1 MRHMAFL
8 RIYVPLE
15 KLHERLH
22 QLALNAAKLSR
33 ADIEAEAAER
43 LNRRLRPD
51 SFSLAPRSSDPPII
65 RVLEADDLSGETRQ
79 YFHVNY
85 LERAAFESQYMRR
98 RYYDDELYN
107 RLVPIK
113 TLHTLEKIS
122 ELQADA
128 GLISRPIPNMRMEL
142 WNVPLAWLAAFT
154 GDPEPYD
161 YQSTTES
168 IVDGTRVVRRVRDFY
183 IAFHQISWVHR
194 YFDTYGHDPLNH
206 PYRNA
211 IVKLH
216 SWLSSYNIRRP
227 FEGLIE
233 LDYGALTQYAWP
245 DTAGQLLAEG
255 HAAFE
260 NISQLEDDMETEFY
274 EDAGEYDAFP
284 GVPPAMLKQAA
295 DTMQA
300 KYQAAAKVWERIS
313 RYEQA
318 N

>member
-22 QLALNAAKLSR
+22 QLARNAAKLSR
-33 ADIEAEAAER
+33 ADVEAEAAER

-51 SFSLAPRSSDPPII
+51 SFSVAPRSSEPPII
-65 RVLEADDLSGETRQ
+65 RVLEAADLSGQTRQ
-79 YFHVNY
+79 YYHVNY
-85 LERAAFESQYMRR
+85 LERAAFESQFMRR
-98 RYYDDELYN
+98 KYFDDALYH
-107 RLVPIK
+107 RLVPQK

-142 WNVPLAWLAAFT
+142 WNVPLVWLAAFT
-154 GDPEPYD
+154 GDPDYYD

-168 IVDGTRVVRRVRDFY
+168 IVDGTPVVRRVRDFY
-183 IAFHQISWVHR
+183 IAFQQISWVHR
-194 YFDTYGHDPLNH
+194 YFDHYGPDPLNH

-211 IVKLH
+211 IVNLH
-216 SWLSSYNIRRP
+216 SWLSSYQIRRP

-233 LDYGALTQYAWP
+233 LDYGALTKYAWP
-245 DTAGQLLAEG
+245 DTAGKLLAQG
-255 HAAFE
+255 HAAIE
-260 NISQLEDDMETEFY
+260 EISQLEDDMETQFY
-274 EDAGEYDAFP
+274 EEAGEYDAFP
-284 GVPPAMLKQAA
+284 GVPPAMLNQAA

-300 KYQAAAKVWERIS
+300 KYQAAVKVWEHIS
-313 RYEQA
+313 RYEHA

>member
-8 RIYVPLE
+8 RVYVPLE

-22 QLALNAAKLSR
+22 QLARNAAKLSR

-65 RVLEADDLSGETRQ
+65 RVLEAMDLSGETRQ

-85 LERAAFESQYMRR
+85 LERAAFESQFMRR
-98 RYYDDELYN
+98 RYYDEELYN
-107 RLVPIK
+107 RLVPLK

-142 WNVPLAWLAAFT
+142 WHVPLVWLAAFT
-154 GDPEPYD
+154 GDPEHSD

-168 IVDGTRVVRRVRDFY
+168 IVDGTRVVRRVRDFSA
-183 IAFHQISWVHR
+183 AFQQISWVYR
-194 YFDTYGHDPLNH
+194 YFDTYGPNPLNH
-206 PYRNA
+206 PYRKALAKMN
-211 IVKLH
+211 
-216 SWLSSYNIRRP
+216 SWMSSYEIRRP
-227 FEGLIE
+227 FEGLLE
-233 LDYGALTQYAWP
+233 LDYGALTRYAWP

-260 NISQLEDDMETEFY
+260 QVSQLEEDLENEFL
-274 EDAGEYDAFP
+274 DIHDEYAVFP
-284 GVPPAMLKQAA
+284 GLPPAMLKRAA

-300 KYQAAAKVWERIS
+300 KYLAAAKVWERIG
-313 RYEQA
+313 RYEHA

>member
-8 RIYVPLE
+8 RVYVPLE

-22 QLALNAAKLSR
+22 QLARNAAKLSR

-43 LNRRLRPD
+43 LNQRLQPD

-65 RVLEADDLSGETRQ
+65 RVLEAVDLAGKTRQ

-98 RYYDDELYN
+98 KYFDDELYN
-107 RLVPIK
+107 RLVPPK
-113 TLHTLEKIS
+113 TLDTLEKIS
-122 ELQADA
+122 EIQADA
-128 GLISRPIPNMRMEL
+128 GLISRPVPNMRMEL
-142 WNVPLAWLAAFT
+142 WQVPLVWLAAFT
-154 GDPEPYD
+154 GDPEDYD

-183 IAFHQISWVHR
+183 VAFHQISWVYR
-194 YFDTYGHDPLNH
+194 YFDTYGPEPQKH
-206 PYRNA
+206 PYRKA
-211 IVKLH
+211 LVKLD
-216 SWLSSYNIRRP
+216 SWMASYNIRRP
-227 FEGLIE
+227 FEGLLE

-245 DTAGQLLAEG
+245 DEAGKLLAEG
-255 HAAFE
+255 HAAIE
-260 NISQLEDDMETEFY
+260 EVSQLEDDLENEFLEINDDY
-274 EDAGEYDAFP
+274 GIFP
-284 GVPPAMLKQAA
+284 GVPPAMLKRAA

-300 KYQAAAKVWERIS
+300 KYQAAARIWERIS
-313 RYEQA
+313 RYEHA